1 MAMATVVNFT
11 ITVITAITMIVN
23 RIGIVIETAMV
34 DTVVSLYLN
43 LAIYFIIIAFSFLS
57 PF

>member
-1 MAMATVVNFT
+1 MAMTTVVNFT